1 MPMSGDDMLKLFLQH
16 GWVELRQK
24 GSHVIV
30 GKGSERE
37 TIPLHRELKKGTE
50 HALKKKLRSKI

>member
-1 MPMSGDDMLKLFLQH
+1 MPMSGDDMLKLFKQN

-50 HALKKKLRSKI
+50 HALKKKLRTKS

>member
-1 MPMSGDDMLKLFLQH
+1 MPISGKDMLKLFKER
-16 GWVELRQK
+16 GWVELRQN
-24 GSHVIV
+24 GSHVVV

-50 HALKKKLRSKI
+50 HALRKKLRKTT

>member
-1 MPMSGDDMLKLFLQH
+1 MPISGKDMVKLFKLH

-30 GKGSERE
+30 GKGSDRE
-37 TIPLHRELKKGTE
+37 TIPLHSELKKGTE
-50 HALKKKLRSKI
+50 HALKKKLRVKL